1 MSKST
6 LTERDCKRYREQL
19 LSLRSRLSG
28 GVAQLEAEALR
39 SRETVQ
45 PVLDALDAPAHQA
58 DRAVR
63 EAEDDV
69 VRALLISEGQ
79 ILADVRAALTRL
91 EDGTFGLCELCGHS
105 IGRER
110 LDALPY
116 ARHCRSC
123 ARSPAKIETA

>member
-19 LSLRSRLSG
+19 LSLSSRLSG
-28 GVAQLEAEALR
+28 GVAQLEAEAMR
-39 SRETVQ
+39 SREAEQ
-45 PVLDALDAPAHQA
+45 PGLDAPAHQA

-69 VRALLISEGQ
+69 VRTLLTSEGQ
-79 ILADVRAALTRL
+79 ILGDVRAALTHL
-91 EDGTFGLCELCGHS
+91 DDGTFGLCEQCGHS
-105 IGRER
+105 IGRAR

-116 ARHCRSC
+116 ARLCRRC
-123 ARSPAKIETA
+123 APDTTKIETA

>member
-6 LTERDCKRYREQL
+6 LTEHDCKRYREQL
-19 LSLRSRLSG
+19 LSLSKRLSG

-39 SRETVQ
+39 SKEAGQ
-45 PVLDALDAPAHQA
+45 PGLDAPAHQA

-69 VRALLISEGQ
+69 VRTLLTSEGQ
-79 ILADVRAALTRL
+79 ILADVRVALTHL
-91 EDGTFGLCELCGHS
+91 DDGTFGLCEQCGHQ
-105 IGRER
+105 IGKAR

-116 ARHCRSC
+116 ARHCQRC
-123 ARSPAKIETA
+123 ARNTAKIETA

>member
-6 LTERDCKRYREQL
+6 LTERDRKRYREQL
-19 LSLRSRLSG
+19 LSLSSRLSG
-28 GVAQLEAEALR
+28 GVAQLEAEAMR
-39 SRETVQ
+39 SREAEQ
-45 PVLDALDAPAHQA
+45 PGLDAPAHQA

-69 VRALLISEGQ
+69 VRTLLTSEGQ
-79 ILADVRAALTRL
+79 ILGDVRAALTHL
-91 EDGTFGLCELCGHS
+91 DDGTFGLCEQCGHS

-116 ARHCRSC
+116 ARHCRRC
-123 ARSPAKIETA
+123 ARNTTKIETA

>member
-6 LTERDCKRYREQL
+6 LTEHDCKRYREQL

-39 SRETVQ
+39 SRETEQ
-45 PVLDALDAPAHQA
+45 PVLDAPAHQA

-79 ILADVRAALTRL
+79 ILADVRAALTHL
-91 EDGTFGLCELCGHS
+91 DDGTFGLCELCGHS
-105 IGRER
+105 IGRAR

-116 ARHCRSC
+116 ARHCQSC
-123 ARSPAKIETA
+123 ARSSAKIETA